1 MFKLTTLDFT
11 TIDEALKDE
20 SKNFDYLRKVFDRV
34 CTLYIRGFSDDKNF
48 ARQIIED
55 RFKEKSINEMVEII
69 SNYSGQILGTSK
81 AVDCEVEALSNHKE
95 NKEETL
101 LLNYFTVSTILGAY
115 RHCRQA
121 ENRDKNSLNRII
133 FGEDNHNYLIDVIN
147 SLAMLED
154 ITSRN
159 YTSEMVRHFV
169 EKAVEKTTK
178 QERQARSKG
187 GQERAKKY
195 EEQKN
200 IIFEEWEKGSF
211 HSYAACARHFANQ
224 LGLSTKTIEN
234 WLSENYS
241 QTKKKI

>member
-34 CTLYIRGFSDDKNF
+34 CTLYIRDLPNDKNF
-48 ARQIIED
+48 AKKIVED
-55 RFKEKSINEMVEII
+55 KFKEPSINEMEQII
-69 SNYSGQILGTSK
+69 RHYSDQILDTSK
-81 AVDCEVEALSNHKE
+81 SVNLEVE
-95 NKEETL
+95 TL
-101 LLNYFTVSTILGAY
+101 NDYQAEKISLLNYFAISTILKAY
-115 RHCRQA
+115 CHCRQV
-121 ENRDKNSLNRII
+121 ENRDNNSLRRMI
-133 FGEDNHNYLIDVIN
+133 FGDESHNYLIDVID

-154 ITSRN
+154 ITSHN
-159 YTSEMVRHFV
+159 YTGEVVRHFV

-178 QERQARSKG
+178 QERQAQSKG

-195 EEQKN
+195 EEQKS
-200 IIFEEWEKGSF
+200 IIFEEWGKGSF

-224 LGLSTKTIEN
+224 FNLSTKTIEN
-234 WLSENYS
+234 WLSEKYS

>member
-20 SKNFDYLRKVFDRV
+20 SKNFDFLRKVFDRV
-34 CTLYIRGFSDDKNF
+34 CTLYVRDLSDDKNF
-48 ARQIIED
+48 AKQIVED
-55 RFKEKSINEMVEII
+55 KFKEQSINEMVEVIR
-69 SNYSGQILGTSK
+69 NYSDHILDTSK
-81 AVDCEVEALSNHKE
+81 AVDFEVEALNDHELEKI
-95 NKEETL
+95 L
-101 LLNYFTVSTILGAY
+101 LLNYFTISTILKAY

-133 FGEDNHNYLIDVIN
+133 FGEDNHNYLIDVID

-159 YTSEMVRHFV
+159 YTSEVVRHFV

-178 QERQARSKG
+178 QERQAQSKG